1 MFIPLTPPKPSL
13 GGCMADK
20 LPLAPIMFAWLRLAL
35 KFPLEL
41 LTISSMG
48 DLPFL
53 VRFCYLPISTLLSDA
68 SMGQA
73 PGLESMVV
81 GRPARF

>member
-20 LPLAPIMFAWLRLAL
+20 LPLAPITFAWLRLAL

-41 LTISSMG
+41 LNISSTG
-48 DLPFL
+48 DLAFL
-53 VRFCYLPISTLLSDA
+53 LRFCYLPISALLSDA
-68 SMGQA
+68 SS

>member
-20 LPLAPIMFAWLRLAL
+20 LPLAPITFAWLRLAL

-41 LTISSMG
+41 LTISSTG
-48 DLPFL
+48 DLAFL
-53 VRFCYLPISTLLSDA
+53 LWFCYLPISALLSDA
-68 SMGQA
+68 SS